1 MEKKRYI
8 QPEMEVVNFD
18 MENVLQTISA
28 VDVVDPSGKSTE
40 DNVESGGESNKE
52 SDVPA
57 PIFFP
62 DLD

>member
-8 QPEMEVVNFD
+8 QPEMEVVNFN
-18 MENVLQTISA
+18 MENVLQAISA
-28 VDVVDPSGKSTE
+28 VKIVDENNKPTGENMET
-40 DNVESGGESNKE
+40 GGESNNE
-52 SDVPA
+52 GDVPA

>member
-28 VDVVDPSGKSTE
+28 VDVVDTSGKSTG
-40 DNVESGGESNKE
+40 DNVGSGGESNNE
-52 SDVPA
+52 EDLGA
-57 PIFFP
+57 PVFFP
-62 DLD
+62 DFD

>member
-8 QPEMEVVNFD
+8 QPEMEVVNFN
-18 MENVLQTISA
+18 MENVLQAVSA
-28 VDVVDPSGKSTE
+28 VKIVDENNKPTGENMETDVS
-40 DNVESGGESNKE
+40 DNA

>member
-1 MEKKRYI
+1 
-8 QPEMEVVNFD
+8 MEVVNFN
-18 MENVLQTISA
+18 MENVLQAVSA
-28 VDVVDPSGKSTE
+28 VKIVDENNKPTGENMET
-40 DNVESGGESNKE
+40 DESNKQ

>member
-1 MEKKRYI
+1 MKKKRYI
-8 QPEMEVVNFD
+8 QPEIEVVNFD
-18 MENVLQTISA
+18 MENVLQTVSA
-28 VDVVDPSGKSTE
+28 VRVVDENNNSTGDKIE
-40 DNVESGGESNKE
+40 TDESNNP

>member
-1 MEKKRYI
+1 
-8 QPEMEVVNFD
+8 MEVVNFD
-18 MENVLQTISA
+18 MENVLQKVSA
-28 VDVVDPSGKSTE
+28 VRVVDENNNSTGDKIE
-40 DNVESGGESNKE
+40 TDESNNP

>member
-8 QPEMEVVNFD
+8 QPEMEVVNFN
-18 MENVLQTISA
+18 MENVLQAVSA
-28 VDVVDPSGKSTE
+28 VKIVDENNKPTGDKIET
-40 DNVESGGESNKE
+40 DESNNP

>member
-8 QPEMEVVNFD
+8 QPEMEVVNFN
-18 MENVLQTISA
+18 MENVLQAVSA
-28 VDVVDPSGKSTE
+28 VRVVDENNKSTGE
-40 DNVESGGESNKE
+40 IIETDESNKQ